1 MKIKTLV
8 AAGGLGKRM
17 QGFRDNNTTKVL
29 IEVNNTPMI
38 NLQIQK
44 LIEWG
49 LDDFV
54 IITNPQYDQLIK
66 DVTSSFQDI
75 NIDYVVQNEPKGISH
90 AFLQAENKVN
100 NDEAIVC
107 VLGDN
112 FFGEDLLN
120 EVNFANF
127 VQNQNSLIFT
137 KEVNNPQEFGVASIG
152 QDKKVIEIIEKPKK
166 PTSNLA
172 VVGVYIFDYSMFNK
186 IKTLKPSKR
195 GELEITDLINIY
207 IDKSCCEHIQF
218 NSWWVDA
225 GTPER
230 IIELEDKLI

>member
-1 MKIKTLV
+1 MKIKTLI
-8 AAGGLGKRM
+8 AAGGLGKRLL
-17 QGFRDNNTTKVL
+17 GFRDNNSTKVL
-29 IEVNNTPMI
+29 LEVNNTPMI

-75 NIDYVVQNEPKGISH
+75 KIDYVVQNEPKGISH

-112 FFGEDLLN
+112 FFGEDLLHQ
-120 EVNFANF
+120 VNFANF

-152 QDKKVIEIIEKPKK
+152 QDKKVMEIIEKPKN

-172 VVGVYIFDYSMFNK
+172 VYGVYIFDYTMFNK
-186 IKTLKPSKR
+186 IKTLKPSTR

-207 IDKSCCEHIQF
+207 IDKLCCEHIQLH
-218 NSWWVDA
+218 SWWVDA

-230 IIELEDKLI
+230 IIELEDNLI